1 MRHVKSVL
9 IVVLVVCLPAIV
21 GLRGAAAVPSQ
32 KSVPDEESAQTE
44 SEREKLVG
52 TYQLIGRETKDANGT
67 WQPTSKPW
75 PRCLTCLSECHRFAR
90 AYHPTMAQAGVTS
103 KTATEIPEPKNPHRE
118 ITRRG
123 FYV

>member
-52 TYQLIGRETKDANGT
+52 TYQLIGRETKDA
-67 WQPTSKPW
+67 
-75 PRCLTCLSECHRFAR
+75 
-90 AYHPTMAQAGVTS
+90 
-103 KTATEIPEPKNPHRE
+103 
-118 ITRRG
+118 
-123 FYV
+123 